1 MDSLRDTFDDLKLA
15 ILGTS
20 STKIDMKLDAA
31 VKDISAYK
39 SQSGRNG
46 YINLVRSL
54 IAKTD
59 IQLSGQ
65 LGTGLFSQGIAGP
78 ASFGQG
84 HRLSRYK
91 TYEAIVYMINYCY
104 RALSVLVDNIIS
116 PDDITK
122 ESLEIKARRF
132 LEDALETESRVK
144 YTKEVIQ
151 KLKIEENLQI
161 IVRSTLLYG
170 DFFCEIADTKTAL
183 INKTLLSEAQYNEYI
198 ETQIKQ
204 GLIETMITSTN
215 DPDYKRYN
223 GRKINLDCS
232 QLKEQSASTKGKK
245 TNKDTSQSL
254 SNYTLLYHDPKFV
267 IKLQSSF
274 YPLCFGYLIFPAIS
288 VQPNLAFQ
296 EEPITNICKMI
307 LKKIQEKIPE
317 MEQFDDKEDLQDI
330 IKSMLERGDPTKALN
345 IRYVAPDRMVHFKV
359 PSTKYR
365 PYGESIF
372 DSSQYTAKVLIAL
385 ETALAIQR
393 LSRSTEKRKISI
405 EVGVPRDAKKAIE
418 NLKEAFR
425 KRKVS
430 LDSFGTVDTIPSMLT
445 TFEDI
450 YIPMKDGKPYVDVS
464 SFTEGNVDVR
474 SKVDELRF
482 LRDQVVASL
491 GVPASF
497 INIEENL
504 SNKAALSEENIL
516 FARTVISHQK
526 YIGRDLASLIEQVTN
541 ITQPE
546 KALTLLENVFIGFS
560 IPRSLQFEREAR
572 YMTDLANLV
581 ETLERIGIP
590 KEYSRKKYLPNI
602 DWEEVKKY
610 QIDTNIETSLDP
622 KKAQE
627 EEMGGGGMGMG
638 MGMPMGP
645 VGPASF

>member
-1 MDSLRDTFDDLKLA
+1 MDSLRDTFDDLKTA

-20 STKIDMKLDAA
+20 STKIDLKLDTA
-31 VKDISAYK
+31 VHDISAYK
-39 SQSGRNG
+39 AQSGRNG
-46 YINLVRSL
+46 YIELVKNL
-54 IAKTD
+54 ITKTD

-65 LGTGLFSQGIAGP
+65 LGTGLFTQGIAGP

-91 TYEAIVYMINYCY
+91 TYEAIVSYINYCY
-104 RALSVLVDNIIS
+104 RALAVLVDNIIS

-122 ESLEIKARRF
+122 ESLEIKARRH
-132 LEDALETESRVK
+132 LEDKIETDSRVK
-144 YTKEVIQ
+144 YTKELIQ
-151 KLKIEENLQI
+151 KLKIEDNLHI
-161 IVRSTLLYG
+161 IVRNTLLYG

-183 INKTLLSEAQYNEYI
+183 INKTLLSEQAQEQKI
-198 ETQIKQ
+198 EEQKKK
-204 GLIETMITSTN
+204 GLVESIIIEDQKN
-215 DPDYKRYN
+215 PYKD
-223 GRKINLDCS
+223 RKINLDLS
-232 QLKEQSASTKGKK
+232 QLSEQTAEVNITAKK
-245 TNKDTSQSL
+245 SKKNDNL
-254 SNYTLLYHDPKFV
+254 SNYTVLFHEPKFV
-267 IKLQSSF
+267 IKLQSSL
-274 YPLCFGYLIFPAIS
+274 YPLCFGYLVFPAVS

-307 LKKIQEKIPE
+307 LKKIQSKIPE
-317 MEQFDDKEDLQDI
+317 LEQFDEREDLEDI

-345 IRYVAPDRMVHFKV
+345 IRYVPPDRMTHFRV
-359 PSTKYR
+359 PSNKYR

-372 DSSQYTAKVLIAL
+372 DSCQYTAKVLIAL

-405 EVGVPRDAKKAIE
+405 ELGVPRDAKKAIE

-430 LDSFGTVDTIPSMLT
+430 LDSFGTVDTIPSMVT

-450 YIPMKDGKPYVDVS
+450 YIPTKDGKPYVDIS
-464 SFTEGNVDVR
+464 SFNEGNVDIR

-526 YIGRDLASLIEQVTN
+526 YLGRDLSSLVEQVTN

-590 KEYSRKKYLPNI
+590 KEYARKKYLPNI

-610 QIDTNIETSLDP
+610 KIDSEIETSLDP

-627 EEMGGGGMGMG
+627 EEMAGGGMGMG
-638 MGMPMGP
+638 LGMPVGS

>member
-1 MDSLRDTFDDLKLA
+1 MDSLRDTFDDLKTT

-20 STKIDMKLDAA
+20 SAKIDMKLDAA

-46 YINLVRSL
+46 YINLVKSL
-54 IAKTD
+54 ISKTD

-65 LGTGLFSQGIAGP
+65 LGTGLFTQGIAGP

-84 HRLSRYK
+84 HRLARYK

-122 ESLEIKARRF
+122 ESLEIKAKRY
-132 LEDALETESRVK
+132 LEDKIETDSRVK
-144 YTKEVIQ
+144 YAKEVIL
-151 KLKIEENLQI
+151 KLKIEENLHT
-161 IVRSTLLYG
+161 IVRNTLLYG
-170 DFFCEIADTKTAL
+170 DFFCEVADSKTAL
-183 INKTLLSEAQYNEYI
+183 INKTLLNESQYNEYI
-198 ETQIKQ
+198 QAQIEH
-204 GLIETMITSTN
+204 GLVESIVTPESKEKI
-215 DPDYKRYN
+215 YN
-223 GRKINLDCS
+223 QRKINIDCT
-232 QLKEQSASTKGKK
+232 QLKEQLIDAKVKTKKK
-245 TNKDTSQSL
+245 NPEKMLD
-254 SNYTLLYHDPKFV
+254 NYSILYHDPRFV

-274 YPLCFGYLIFPAIS
+274 YPLCFGYLVFPAIS

-317 MEQFDDKEDLQDI
+317 MEQFEDKEDLEDI
-330 IKSMLERGDPTKALN
+330 IKSMLQRGDPTKALN
-345 IRYVAPDRMVHFKV
+345 IRYVSPDRMTHFRV
-359 PSTKYR
+359 PSNKYK

-372 DSSQYTAKVLIAL
+372 DSAQYTAKVLIAL

-418 NLKEAFR
+418 GLKEAMR

-430 LDSFGTVDTIPSMLT
+430 LDSFGTVDTIPSMIT

-450 YIPMKDGKPYVDVS
+450 YIPTKDGKPYVDVS
-464 SFTEGNVDVR
+464 SFTEGNVDIR

-526 YIGRDLASLIEQVTN
+526 YLGRDLSSLVEQVTN

-546 KALTLLENVFIGFS
+546 KALTLLENIFIGFS

-590 KEYSRKKYLPNI
+590 KEYARKKYLPNI

-610 QIDTNIETSLDP
+610 GVDSRIETSLDP

-627 EEMGGGGMGMG
+627 EEMGGGMGMG
-638 MGMPMGP
+638 IPMGP

>member
-46 YINLVRSL
+46 YISLVRSL

-132 LEDALETESRVK
+132 LEDKIETDSRVK
-144 YTKEVIQ
+144 YTKEVIE
-151 KLKIEENLQI
+151 KLKIEENLHT

-183 INKTLLSEAQYNEYI
+183 INKTLLSEAQYASYI
-198 ETQIKQ
+198 EGQIQQ
-204 GLIETMITSTN
+204 GMIESLTIN
-215 DPDYKRYN
+215 VDDNKYK

-232 QLKEQSASTKGKK
+232 QLKEQSTSAVVKK
-245 TNKDTSQSL
+245 TKRDTSKSL

-317 MEQFDDKEDLQDI
+317 MEQFEDKEDLEDI

-345 IRYVAPDRMVHFKV
+345 IRYVAPDRMVHFRV

-425 KRKVS
+425 KRKIS
-430 LDSFGTVDTIPSMLT
+430 LDSFGTVDTIPSMIT

-450 YIPMKDGKPYVDVS
+450 YIPTKDGKPFVDVS
-464 SFTEGNVDVR
+464 SFTEGNVDIR

-526 YIGRDLASLIEQVTN
+526 YIGRDIASLVEQVTN

-610 QIDTNIETSLDP
+610 KIDTNIETSLDP

-627 EEMGGGGMGMG
+627 EEMAGGGMGMG

>member
-1 MDSLRDTFDDLKLA
+1 MDSLRDTFDDLKTA
-15 ILGTS
+15 ILGTN
-20 STKIDMKLDAA
+20 STKIDLKLDTA
-31 VKDISAYK
+31 VHDISAYK

-46 YINLVRSL
+46 YIDLVKNL
-54 IAKTD
+54 ITKTD

-65 LGTGLFSQGIAGP
+65 LGTGLFTQGIAGP

-91 TYEAIVYMINYCY
+91 TYEAIVSYINYCF
-104 RALSVLVDNIIS
+104 RALAVLVDNIIS

-122 ESLEIKARRF
+122 ESLEIKARRH
-132 LEDALETESRVK
+132 LEDKVETDSRVK
-144 YTKEVIQ
+144 YTKELIQ
-151 KLKIEENLQI
+151 KLKIEDNLHI
-161 IVRSTLLYG
+161 IVRNTLLYG

-183 INKTLLSEAQYNEYI
+183 INKTLLSEQAQE
-198 ETQIKQ
+198 QLLADQKKK
-204 GLIETMITSTN
+204 GLVESIIPVGEKN
-215 DPDYKRYN
+215 PYKD
-223 GRKINLDCS
+223 RKINLDLS
-232 QLKEQSASTKGKK
+232 QLSEQVAEVNLKQTKSKK
-245 TNKDTSQSL
+245 SDNL
-254 SNYTLLYHDPKFV
+254 SNYTVLFHEPKFV
-267 IKLQSSF
+267 IKLQSSL
-274 YPLCFGYLIFPAIS
+274 YPLCFGYLVFPAVS

-307 LKKIQEKIPE
+307 LKKIQDKIPE
-317 MEQFDDKEDLQDI
+317 LEQFDEREDLEDI

-345 IRYVAPDRMVHFKV
+345 IRYVPPDRMTHFRV
-359 PSTKYR
+359 PSNKYR

-372 DSSQYTAKVLIAL
+372 DSCQYTAKVLIAL

-405 EVGVPRDAKKAIE
+405 ELGVPRDAKKAIE

-425 KRKVS
+425 KRKIS
-430 LDSFGTVDTIPSMLT
+430 LDSFGTVDTIPSMVT

-450 YIPMKDGKPYVDVS
+450 YIPTKDGKAFVDVS
-464 SFTEGNVDVR
+464 SFNEGNVDVR

-526 YIGRDLASLIEQVTN
+526 YLGRDLSSLVEQVTN

-590 KEYSRKKYLPNI
+590 KEYARKKYLPNI

-610 QIDTNIETSLDP
+610 KIDSEIETALDP

-627 EEMGGGGMGMG
+627 EEMSGGGMGMG
-638 MGMPMGP
+638 LGIPMGP

>member
-46 YINLVRSL
+46 YISLVRSL

-132 LEDALETESRVK
+132 LEDKIETDSRVK
-144 YTKEVIQ
+144 YTKEVIE
-151 KLKIEENLQI
+151 KLKIEENLHT

-183 INKTLLSEAQYNEYI
+183 INKTLLSEAQYASYI
-198 ETQIKQ
+198 EGQIQQ
-204 GLIETMITSTN
+204 GMIESLTIN
-215 DPDYKRYN
+215 VDDNKYK

-232 QLKEQSASTKGKK
+232 QLKEQSTSAVVKK
-245 TNKDTSQSL
+245 TKRDTSKSL

-317 MEQFDDKEDLQDI
+317 MEQFEDKEDLEDI

-345 IRYVAPDRMVHFKV
+345 IRYVAPDRMVHFRV

-430 LDSFGTVDTIPSMLT
+430 LDSFGTVDTIPSMIT

-450 YIPMKDGKPYVDVS
+450 YIPTKDGKPYVDVS
-464 SFTEGNVDVR
+464 SFTEGNVDIR

-526 YIGRDLASLIEQVTN
+526 YIGRDIASLVEQVTN

-610 QIDTNIETSLDP
+610 KIDTNIETSLDP

-627 EEMGGGGMGMG
+627 EEMAGGGMGMG
-638 MGMPMGP
+638 MGIPMGP